1 MVSVKAVCNSIL
13 KRSFEDGIKVTP
25 MKLQRIIY
33 LVYKEYLKRTG
44 CILFRDNI
52 QVWRNGLVV
61 MSIYDDYKYFKDKG
75 ITRFNRDI
83 NGRVSIVSDIVI
95 LGIIYAIWDTYKN
108 KSGIELSEVIRGTG
122 GAWCNAWECN
132 KVILDINDIIDE
144 IVKDLRLDV

>member
-44 CILFRDNI
+44 CVLFRDNI
-52 QVWRNGLVV
+52 QVWRTGPVV
-61 MSIYDDYKYFKDKG
+61 ISIYDDYKYFKDKD

-83 NGRVSIVSDIVI
+83 KGRVSVVSDIMI
-95 LGIIYAIWDTYKN
+95 LGIIDDIWDTYKN

-144 IVKDLRLDV
+144 IVKDLRVEV